1 MENVTETVTAPKPD
15 APSPDAL
22 REELVNYM
30 FAHMGGKASRT
41 KLEKVV
47 DGMIAL
53 QMVYYE
59 RMATPE
65 VVSEAPNTYAA
76 LQKMAHAIDRAVRA
90 GAECAQAYPEGM
102 PARAAWQSAAANM
115 RESFNEVMACLA

>member
-1 MENVTETVTAPKPD
+1 MEDVKTAPQPD

-22 REELVNYM
+22 REELINHA
-30 FAHMGGKASRT
+30 FAHLGGKASRT
-41 KLEKVV
+41 KLEKLV
-47 DGMIAL
+47 DGMLAI
-53 QMVYYE
+53 QMIYYS

-76 LQKMAHAIDRAVRA
+76 LQKLAHGIDRATRA

-102 PARAAWQSAAANM
+102 PARAAWQNAASGL
-115 RESFNEVMACLA
+115 RDSFNEVMACLA